1 MDEVERVLGS
11 LGFERDEASGGAPD
25 EELAMRVPYWRSDV
39 AIEDDLVEEVA
50 RIVGYDNIPTTML
63 STPIPHHEPNPLR
76 TTRETLRDLVAA
88 AGMQEVISYS
98 LTDSATLDAVDAG
111 DGGPEPIRIANP
123 MSSEMRVLRTSLRGS
138 ILRTLASNLRVSRG
152 EGLRLF
158 EIGSVYLA
166 RDEAKERDLP
176 EERQMAVGVLAG
188 PRDAVSWLVERGDMD
203 FFDAKGVVE
212 SVLDGL
218 SVEVEYEPSSDSIM
232 RQGRTARLTCGGT
245 PVGVVGEVHP
255 NVLASFDL
263 GSELVAL
270 FEVDLRLLANLAA
283 QADRRYE
290 SASRFPES
298 HRDLALIVS
307 ADVSSDDARALI
319 EANRLVTSATP
330 FDVYSGEGVPAGK
343 KSIAYRVVY
352 QSKSST
358 LTSRQVDGAQRDI
371 VRRLRRRLGAEL
383 RTRPDEKESGRSD
396 AW

>member
-232 RQGRTARLTCGGT
+232 RQGRTARLTRGGDAI
-245 PVGVVGEVHP
+245 GVVGEVDP
-255 NVLASFDL
+255 QVLGRFDVDV
-263 GSELVAL
+263 GVAMFELDVEAL
-270 FEVDLRLLANLAA
+270 CGAVGKEAGGFAGV
-283 QADRRYE
+283 
-290 SASRFPES
+290 SRFPES
-298 HRDLALIVS
+298 ERDCALVVDESVPS
-307 ADVSSDDARALI
+307 ARIQKIIRQHKLVVRA
-319 EANRLVTSATP
+319 AP
-330 FDVYSGEGVPAGK
+330 FDVYSGEAVPAGK
-343 KSIAYRVVY
+343 KSIAYRIAF
-352 QSKSST
+352 QSPAGT
-358 LTSRQVDGAQRDI
+358 LTTAEVDRAQGDI
-371 VRRLRRRLGAEL
+371 LRRLGREVGAEL
-383 RTRPDEKESGRSD
+383 R
-396 AW
+396 A